1 VLTTG
6 RILAMATVG
15 VLLAGPAAA
24 AGTTSPTTPTKRR
37 PPKTQPTGTTPTTT
51 PAPDVTPAPETT
63 APPPPAPAS
72 TNLPM
77 PPPPAPKPAAAPPP
91 EPAPAPTPAPRSQGW
106 SAYGAQGLDGEGQA
120 VTVELG
126 FPVLM
131 VGYLRAL
138 NATTDLAVRLDGNY
152 AYEGIYTLLPLYGG
166 HVEASL
172 RIRLLEIAG
181 ISGGVHVGAGAFT
194 YFYIGNFVLGLVLP
208 VGATVG
214 IPLGPTLSA
223 SLGFEMPMWITFNAA
238 GGFAVPVLGS
248 AALEYF
254 IDRNWAATL
263 RVRAGPVVNPSG
275 FRFGG
280 PVVPQLQVAVG
291 LEWKLQ

>member
-1 VLTTG
+1 MSTIRRIWTG
-6 RILAMATVG
+6 ATVAF
-15 VLLAGPAAA
+15 LLAGAPAHA
-24 AGTTSPTTPTKRR
+24 AGTTTKKR
-37 PPKTQPTGTTPTTT
+37 PPTGSKTQPTGTTTTT

-63 APPPPAPAS
+63 AAPAPAP

-77 PPPPAPKPAAAPPP
+77 PPPPAPKPAAT
-91 EPAPAPTPAPRSQGW
+91 PAPEPTPAPPAAPASRGPGW
-106 SAYGAQGLDGEGQA
+106 SAHGAQGLDGEGQA

-126 FPVLM
+126 FPGLM

-138 NATTDLAVRLDGNY
+138 NPTTDLAVRLDGNY
-152 AYEGIYTLLPLYGG
+152 AYEGIYTLLPLYGVHAEG
-166 HVEASL
+166 SL
-172 RIRLLEIAG
+172 RIRLVEIAG
-181 ISGGVHVGAGAFT
+181 ISGGLHVGAGVFS
-194 YFYIGNFVLGLVLP
+194 YFYTGDFVLGLVLP

-223 SLGFEMPMWITFNAA
+223 SLGVELPMWITFNAA
-238 GGFAVPVLGS
+238 GGFSVPVLGS

-254 IDRNWAATL
+254 IDRGWAATL
-263 RVRAGPVVNPSG
+263 RVRAGGAVNPSG

-280 PVVPQLQVAVG
+280 PVVPELQVAAG